1 MIYAHQDYRTFLR
14 DLLAERQ
21 GRNKSYSLRAMARD
35 LGLQPSHLSDLL
47 KGVKGLSL
55 SSTVRLARCLG
66 LNAGE
71 AEYFHILV
79 QLGDPALDPDS
90 RDVLLQKARTLSSQK
105 ATITDLSV
113 DLFKAI
119 SDWYHLAILELTS
132 VRDFNPAPK
141 AIAVRLG
148 ITALEAQTALER
160 LLRLEIIEADGKGGY
175 RRTKDN
181 ILFATAAP
189 NDALRRYHR
198 QMLTKASE
206 SLETQKQGERYI
218 GSNTFSLDEDQLPK
232 AFALVA
238 EFREKLVA
246 LANERPTGTRVY
258 HMGVQMFALT
268 RKKK

>member
-47 KGVKGLSL
+47 KGLKGLSL

-119 SDWYHLAILELTS
+119 SDWYHLAILELPGA
-132 VRDFNPAPK
+132 DFNPAPK

-148 ITALEAQTALER
+148 ITARSTDSA
-160 LLRLEIIEADGKGGY
+160 
-175 RRTKDN
+175 
-181 ILFATAAP
+181 
-189 NDALRRYHR
+189 
-198 QMLTKASE
+198 
-206 SLETQKQGERYI
+206 
-218 GSNTFSLDEDQLPK
+218 
-232 AFALVA
+232 
-238 EFREKLVA
+238 
-246 LANERPTGTRVY
+246 
-258 HMGVQMFALT
+258 
-268 RKKK
+268 